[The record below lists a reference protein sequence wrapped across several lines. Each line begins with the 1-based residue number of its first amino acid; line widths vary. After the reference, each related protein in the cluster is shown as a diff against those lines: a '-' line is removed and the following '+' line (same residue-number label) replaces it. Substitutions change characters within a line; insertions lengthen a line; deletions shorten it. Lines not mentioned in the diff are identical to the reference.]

1 MPKYLF
7 EVDYSAVGTKGLL
20 KEGGSKRRATL
31 QAAVEGLGGKLEA
44 FYFTYGV
51 RDAITIVDLPDG
63 VSALALS
70 LNVSASGSVAFKT
83 TPLISP
89 EEIDR
94 ASKKKVSYRPPGAA
108 ASSRA

>member
-7 EVDYSAVGTKGLL
+7 EVDYSAEGTKGLL
-20 KEGGSKRRATL
+20 KEGGSKRH
-31 QAAVEGLGGKLEA
+31 AALEASVNGLGGKVEA

-70 LNVSASGSVAFKT
+70 MTVSASGSVAFKT
-83 TPLISP
+83 TPLITP

-94 ASKKKVSYRPPGAA
+94 AAKKTVSYRPPGAA
-108 ASSRA
+108 ARG

>member
-7 EVDYSAVGTKGLL
+7 EVDYSVEGTKGLL
-20 KEGGSKRRATL
+20 EEGGSKRRAAL
-31 QAAVEGLGGKLEA
+31 EASVKGLGGKVEA

-70 LNVSASGSVAFKT
+70 LTVSASGSVAFKT
-83 TPLISP
+83 TPLITP
-89 EEIDR
+89 EEIDE
-94 ASKKKVSYRPPGAA
+94 AAKKSVSYRPPGAK
-108 ASSRA
+108 

>member
-7 EVDYSAVGTKGLL
+7 EVDYSAEGTKGLL
-20 KEGGSKRRATL
+20 KEGGSKRRAAL
-31 QAAVEGLGGKLEA
+31 EASVESVGGKLEA
-44 FYFTYGV
+44 FYFTYGS

-70 LNVSASGSVAFKT
+70 MAVSASGSVAFKT

-89 EEIDR
+89 KEIDQ
-94 ASKKKVSYRPPGAA
+94 AAKKAVKYRPPGVK
-108 ASSRA
+108 